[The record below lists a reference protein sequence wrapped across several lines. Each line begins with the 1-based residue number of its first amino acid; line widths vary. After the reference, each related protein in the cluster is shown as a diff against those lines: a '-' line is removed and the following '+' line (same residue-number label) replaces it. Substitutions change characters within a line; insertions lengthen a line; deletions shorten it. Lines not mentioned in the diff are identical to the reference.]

1 MERRQTHRA
10 PMTLEVQ
17 YEATNPTPKGVGKA
31 VTRDVSRSGLA
42 LVTERPMTPRTAVAV
57 ELSIP
62 GQAQPLRVKGE
73 VMWQRNIPGGVA
85 PTFISG
91 VQFVGVDPSVQEHL
105 DRFVSGQLDRHSQT
119 VDERAVSSFDRKIR
133 IAQEPWP
140 IQMAT
145 LRTTHARIAATGA
158 YLPETTLT
166 NEDLIKQRG
175 ESLRPIILQKALGAV
190 ERRTTLAEETGADL
204 MARAGKTILERA
216 SCDPKDLDR
225 IICSLDPGDAVAP
238 STAVAVQAKLG
249 AACPAY
255 DVTMS
260 CAGWIC
266 GVDQGLR
273 AIASGEQRVLVLAG
287 STVGSKL
294 PFRDLKHRAIFGDGA
309 SGILLEAVQD
319 GSPLTTALWA
329 DGRFYTKIFAP
340 YLWSLHPKD
349 IPPEYKGSFYMD
361 PDQNVF
367 FNQLTRVLPPFFKR
381 LLLEAEVAVGD
392 VDHFLLHQPSIPL
405 FEHSMK
411 LLNMIPRSKVFDFFS
426 KYGNVVSAE
435 MPIMLDEGISSGRIK
450 QGNIVCMVTYGAGFT
465 MAGMVMRY

>member
-225 IICSLDPGDAVAP
+225 IICSLDPGDAV
-238 STAVAVQAKLG
+238 
-249 AACPAY
+249 
-255 DVTMS
+255 D
-260 CAGWIC
+260 
-266 GVDQGLR
+266 R
-273 AIASGEQRVLVLAG
+273 
-287 STVGSKL
+287 
-294 PFRDLKHRAIFGDGA
+294 
-309 SGILLEAVQD
+309 
-319 GSPLTTALWA
+319 
-329 DGRFYTKIFAP
+329 
-340 YLWSLHPKD
+340 
-349 IPPEYKGSFYMD
+349 
-361 PDQNVF
+361 
-367 FNQLTRVLPPFFKR
+367 
-381 LLLEAEVAVGD
+381 
-392 VDHFLLHQPSIPL
+392 
-405 FEHSMK
+405 
-411 LLNMIPRSKVFDFFS
+411 
-426 KYGNVVSAE
+426 
-435 MPIMLDEGISSGRIK
+435 
-450 QGNIVCMVTYGAGFT
+450 
-465 MAGMVMRY
+465 